1 MNKPNDLLYHIQ
13 YFFQTHLSQVRGLSA
28 NTVFA
33 YRDTLRLF
41 LEFVAAFK
49 NKPIKKLSLEDLHA
63 DSTLAF
69 LEDIENKRKNS
80 TVTRNL
86 RLAALKTFFSY
97 MITKDTLRVGQYQKI
112 ISIPQKRTA
121 KPLMGY
127 LEVQEVEAILNAIN
141 QNSSCGQRDYVLLKF
156 LHNTGA
162 RAQEVCDLS
171 VGTVQ
176 LQNPAWVTITG
187 KGRKIRQVPLWP
199 ETSDLLKNHLKN
211 KDVLDKE
218 EAKLFVNSRGEKLT
232 RFGLGH
238 IVRKRI
244 VQAIPKCPS
253 LATKKIGPH
262 SFRHTTGMHLLQAG
276 VDLTVI
282 KSWLGHVDL
291 STTHTYMEIDLQ
303 MKRKA
308 LSMCHPVGESKKL
321 QQIITKNQDV
331 ISWLK
336 TI

>member
-1 MNKPNDLLYHIQ
+1 MNKQNTLLCHVQ
-13 YFFQTHLSQVRGLSA
+13 YFFQTHLSQDRGLSV
-28 NTVFA
+28 NTIFA

-49 NKPIKKLSLEDLHA
+49 NKPIKRLALEDLHA
-63 DSTLAF
+63 DATLAF
-69 LEDIENKRKNS
+69 LKNIEDKRKNS
-80 TVTRNL
+80 PVTRNL

-112 ISIPQKRTA
+112 ISIPQKRA
-121 KPLMGY
+121 PKPLIGY
-127 LEVQEVEAILNAIN
+127 LEAQEVEAIFNAIN
-141 QNSSCGQRDYVLLKF
+141 QNSTSGQRDYVLLKF
-156 LHNTGA
+156 LYNTGA

-171 VGTVQ
+171 VRDIQ
-176 LQNPAWVTITG
+176 LHNPAWVMITG
-187 KGRKIRQVPLWP
+187 KGRKTRQVPLWT
-199 ETSDLLKNHLKN
+199 ETSDLLKIHLKN

-218 EAKLFVNSRGEKLT
+218 EANLFVNSRGEKLT
-232 RFGLGH
+232 RFGIWH
-238 IVRKRI
+238 IVRTRI

-253 LATKKIGPH
+253 LGTRKIGPH

-282 KSWLGHVDL
+282 KSWLGHVNL
-291 STTHTYMEIDLQ
+291 STTHGYVEIDLQ

-308 LSMCHPVGESKKL
+308 LSMCHPIGESKEL
-321 QQIITKNQDV
+321 QKIIKKNHDV

-336 TI
+336 SF